1 MFEGVVKRTL
11 PLLAAGALIGLLAL
25 PPSAGAIGQGGHNKP
40 TNRLEG
46 AFKVALYWRSQDP
59 QGCYL
64 SPSRMASEIRKRGN
78 LKAGVAPSDNAVR
91 RAGIVF
97 VVRKGTNCNHL
108 RMALRARQGLY
119 VLDTDVGP
127 VELKGREGQS
137 LESRIG
143 GRGPL
148 RAITFATQR
157 FKISKPDIPDRF
169 DIRCPGRTFPL
180 GGGAVTS
187 PAIESD
193 GAGAYPHS
201 YERLGVQRGW
211 HVSEVLFDPTPLG
224 STPRE
229 VTLQVVC
236 GKGLVPTSS
245 PHRTVYMRS
254 GQTKTAVAR
263 CTGGRK
269 LFGGGFQRNNWIS
282 TGGSYVTE
290 SRAVGTKAW
299 MVTGTAF
306 ARWGGELTAIAYCA
320 KDKSLPLTEVSAS
333 VPIAAGTPA
342 TATTPACPAGRT
354 LTSGGFS
361 TNGSPNAFFG
371 DGSINRDGTWSATAY
386 GFFGAVPSFTAYGY
400 CLKAKG

>member
-1 MFEGVVKRTL
+1 MFEAGVKRTI
-11 PLLAAGALIGLLAL
+11 AIVAALIGLLAL
-25 PPSAGAIGQGGHNKP
+25 PPSASAIGQGGHNKP

-59 QGCYL
+59 EGCYL

-78 LKAGVAPSDNAVR
+78 LKAGVAPSDKAVHR
-91 RAGIVF
+91 PGVVF
-97 VVRKGTNCNHL
+97 VIRNGTNCNHL
-108 RMALRARQGLY
+108 RMALLASQGLY

-127 VELKGREGQS
+127 VRLKGRKGQS
-137 LESRIG
+137 LESVIG

-148 RAITFATQR
+148 RALNYATDSFR
-157 FKISKPDIPDRF
+157 ISKPDFPDRF
-169 DIRCPGRTFPL
+169 DIRCPGKTFPL
-180 GGGAVTS
+180 GGGAVSS
-187 PAIESD
+187 PPLEAD

-211 HVSEVLFDPTPLG
+211 HISEVLFDPTPAD
-224 STPRE
+224 STPRT
-229 VTLQVVC
+229 VTLQVIC

-245 PHRTVYMRS
+245 PHKTVYMRS

-290 SRAVGTKAW
+290 SRAIGTKAW
-299 MVTGTAF
+299 QVAGTAF

-320 KDKSLPLTEVSAS
+320 KDKSLPLTEVSATTTI
-333 VPIAAGTPA
+333 PFGAAA
-342 TATTPACPAGRT
+342 TAITPACPAGRS

-361 TNGSPNAFFG
+361 FNGSQNAFFG
-371 DGSINRDGTWSATAY
+371 DGSLNRDGTWSATGY
-386 GFFGAVPSFTAYGY
+386 GYFGEVPSFTAYGY

>member
-1 MFEGVVKRTL
+1 MFEPVVRRIL
-11 PLLAAGALIGLLAL
+11 PAVVAALIGLLVVPA
-25 PPSAGAIGQGGHNKP
+25 SGFAIGQGGHNKP

-64 SPSRMASEIRKRGN
+64 SPSRMAAEIRKRAK
-78 LKAGVAPSDNAVR
+78 LKSGVAPNDKAVR
-91 RAGIVF
+91 RAGVVF
-97 VVRKGTNCNHL
+97 VIRSGTDCNRL
-108 RMALRARQGLY
+108 RMALRAPQGLY

-127 VELKGREGQS
+127 VRLKGRGGQS
-137 LESRIG
+137 VESQVG

-148 RAITFATQR
+148 RALTYATEGFR
-157 FKISKPDIPDRF
+157 ISKPDIPDRF
-169 DIRCPGRTFPL
+169 DIRCPGKTFPL
-180 GGGAVTS
+180 GGGAVSS
-187 PAIESD
+187 PAVEAD

-211 HVSEVLFDPTPLG
+211 HISEVLFDPTPLG
-224 STPRE
+224 STPRTI
-229 VTLQVVC
+229 TLQVIC
-236 GKGLVPTSS
+236 GKGLVPTAS
-245 PHRTVYMRS
+245 PHKTIFMRS

-263 CTGGRK
+263 CPGGRK

-290 SRAVGTKAW
+290 SRAVGTRAW
-299 MVTGTAF
+299 SVTGTSF
-306 ARWGGELTAIAYCA
+306 GRWGGELTAIAYCA
-320 KDKSLPLTEVSAS
+320 KDKSLPLSEVSAS
-333 VPIAAGTPA
+333 TTIPTGAAV
-342 TATTPACPAGRT
+342 TATTPTCPAGRS

-361 TNGSPNAFFG
+361 FNGSQNAFFG
-371 DGSINRDGTWSATAY
+371 DGSLDRDGTWSATGY